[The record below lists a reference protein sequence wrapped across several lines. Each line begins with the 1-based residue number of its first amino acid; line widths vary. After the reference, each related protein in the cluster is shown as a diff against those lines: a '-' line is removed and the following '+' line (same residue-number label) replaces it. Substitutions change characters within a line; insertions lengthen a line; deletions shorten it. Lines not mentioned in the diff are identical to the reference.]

1 MFKSVE
7 FDFKKTHL
15 YLILSKTIK
24 MKIKYLSILFFILCL
39 SKVAAQAILFDE
51 FYFEMPLSEAK
62 KILKKNQKALTN
74 IAFGAKTAYAVR
86 KKSLVKEDDILI
98 SLNLWSKNN
107 LTLKQAEKYLIDAR
121 AHFEANKYKTV
132 YAQENWSKPLL
143 VKKNLPCIRFVD
155 PDKKTVVEI
164 DPRGQG
170 SVFNIFVTY
179 YNYDWFLKKARGE
192 K

>member
-1 MFKSVE
+1 MFESVE

-15 YLILSKTIK
+15 YLITCKTIK

-39 SKVAAQAILFDE
+39 SKGAAQAILFDE
-51 FYFEMPLSEAK
+51 FYFEMPIAEAK
-62 KILKKNQKALTN
+62 QILKKNQKALTN
-74 IAFGAKTAYAVR
+74 IAFGAKTAYAFR